1 MIHSPEFPDRT
12 FDVGIAEQHATTSA
26 AGMAF
31 TGLHPVVAVYS
42 TFLNRAFDQLLLDV
56 ALHKAGVTFV
66 LDRSGITGDDGPSH
80 HGIWDLALTSIV
92 PRIKVAA
99 PRDGKRLE
107 ELLAE
112 CVSVSDTPTVIRFPK
127 GQISPDIPAFEQ
139 IDGVDVLYRGE
150 SADILLIAVGAMA
163 ETSIEA
169 AGIAYREGVGV
180 TVVDPR
186 WVRPLPRQL
195 LSLAEKFADIVVV
208 EDGLENLGVGS
219 AVAQMLRS
227 EGIQREVTS
236 IGIPQRFIEHSKRV
250 EILADLRMN
259 PGSIAQRLVALHSSK
274 AGKDSISSEINR
286 LRD

>member
-1 MIHSPEFPDRT
+1 
-12 FDVGIAEQHATTSA
+12 
-26 AGMAF
+26 
-31 TGLHPVVAVYS
+31 
-42 TFLNRAFDQLLLDV
+42 
-56 ALHKAGVTFV
+56 
-66 LDRSGITGDDGPSH
+66 
-80 HGIWDLALTSIV
+80 
-92 PRIKVAA
+92 
-99 PRDGKRLE
+99 
-107 ELLAE
+107 
-112 CVSVSDTPTVIRFPK
+112 
-127 GQISPDIPAFEQ
+127 
-139 IDGVDVLYRGE
+139 
-150 SADILLIAVGAMA
+150 MA
-163 ETSIEA
+163 EASIEA

-227 EGIQREVTS
+227 EGIQKEVTS
-236 IGIPQRFIEHSKRV
+236 IGVPQRFIEHSKRV

-274 AGKDSISSEINR
+274 AVKDTLSSEINR